1 MGKTVVSVLDM
12 PDSKIP
18 CIAWDAQPCS
28 LHGCLHTGPAAL
40 SPWVIN
46 LMAGLGQGK
55 QGRGWDFRPQ
65 ARG

>member
-1 MGKTVVSVLDM
+1 MGKTVVSILDM

-18 CIAWDAQPCS
+18 RIAWASCT
-28 LHGCLHTGPAAL
+28 LHCPLHTGLAAL
-40 SPWVIN
+40 SPWVMN

>member
-18 CIAWDAQPCS
+18 CIAWESCS

-46 LMAGLGQGK
+46 LMASLGQGK